1 MQVRIILLQL
11 FFIFASAE
19 EEKIICPKNIKTF
32 AFDSDSTKF
41 YYCPEEG
48 DYAVVKTCPGGG
60 NYKSVTGDCVG
71 GNEVENDEN
80 IKARNT
86 VAKSRMMVAE
96 KDVNQ
101 QNSKNK
107 LEGDDRLK
115 NQQAAAK
122 DIHQQPS
129 MGRHVT
135 LGALYYG
142 KENRIA
148 NDENFWTVDSL
159 KRNNITENIGSS
171 SSKIAVTQTIT
182 ERMKQFGLDASLSM
196 QFLGGLVSVTGGAEF
211 LNHKRDKDASV
222 SVSFFYESVER
233 VEYITQDMRRTLD
246 FPEVCSYAL
255 ENENPPTHVVSSIT
269 YGFRGIFDFQQ
280 ATKNATRN
288 QKAGIS
294 LKAALNLGLAAAEG
308 EGYLNLTDKAT
319 YWSNEVTCKFE
330 GDAIL
335 ESAPTTYRE
344 ALQVYKKFPALA
356 KESGN
361 VIYFSLSPI
370 TKYCGDEFMTLLNEI
385 KPNLIERVL
394 EIVEEMENTE
404 RMINSLKELDTVK
417 INSNTIGQIFYE
429 YHQEFKEFER
439 QWKSKLGIIYRQ
451 SGGYSPNH
459 DTRLYE
465 HIIYYENS
473 KFEAKNCKCFLDNRQ
488 REIETVRSI
497 IEIREDIVREEMGD
511 GKGNKC
517 RFTYPTTFEYQLW
530 ILPDPNEK
538 RDRECKITE
547 TWSDVQIMKAGAL
560 YTRFVDF
567 VMRNHEKKAHCFLVS
582 MKKMNTTT
590 NSTTKENPAK
600 IELMHEGYSEHK
612 NFFPPIKVP
621 LPEKLSVFRDRIE
634 FVVPYA
640 NVINSD
646 QVKQTNLLRVSIII
660 I

>member
-1 MQVRIILLQL
+1 MRIVLLQL
-11 FFIFASAE
+11 FFILASAE
-19 EEKIICPKNIKTF
+19 EEEIICPKNIKTF

-60 NYKSVTGDCVG
+60 NYKSVIGDCVG
-71 GNEVENDEN
+71 GNEVENDED
-80 IKARNT
+80 IKSRKN

-115 NQQAAAK
+115 NNQAPAK

-142 KENRIA
+142 KTDRIA
-148 NDENFWTVDSL
+148 NDENFWTVNSL
-159 KRNNITENIGSS
+159 IKNKIIENIGSS
-171 SSKIAVTQTIT
+171 STKIAVTQTIT
-182 ERMKQFGLDASLSM
+182 ERMKAFGLDASFSM
-196 QFLGGLVSVTGGAEF
+196 SFLGGNFGVTVQGSAEF
-211 LNHKRDKDASV
+211 LNHKRDKEESV

-255 ENENPPTHVVSSIT
+255 ENDNPPTHVVSSIT
-269 YGFRGIFDFQQ
+269 YGFRGIFDFQK
-280 ATKNATRN
+280 ATENATQN
-288 QKAGIS
+288 QKAGMS
-294 LKAALNLGLAAAEG
+294 LKVGLNLGIAAAEG

-319 YWSNEVTCKFE
+319 YWSDQVTCKFE

-356 KESGN
+356 KETGN

-385 KPNLIERVL
+385 QPNLIERVL

-404 RMINSLKELDTVK
+404 RMINSLKDLDTVK
-417 INSNTIGQIFYE
+417 LYSNTIGQMFYE
-429 YHQEFKEFER
+429 YHQEFKAFEW
-439 QWKSKLGIIYRQ
+439 QWKSELGVIYRKT
-451 SGGYSPNH
+451 GGYSPNH
-459 DTRLYE
+459 DDLLANHTRK
-465 HIIYYENS
+465 YENS

-488 REIETVRSI
+488 REIQTVRSI
-497 IEIREDIVREEMGD
+497 IYLIPEIVREEMGD

-517 RFTYPTTFEYQLW
+517 RFTYPTTFEYQLY
-530 ILPDPNEK
+530 ILPDPNKK
-538 RDRECKITE
+538 RNRECEIKE

-560 YTRFVDF
+560 YKRFVDF
-567 VMRNHEKKAHCFLVS
+567 VEQNKKKKNHCFLVS

-590 NSTTKENPAK
+590 NSTNQENPAR
-600 IELMHEGYSEHK
+600 IDLMHKGDSQL
-612 NFFPPIKVP
+612 NDFFPPMKVP
-621 LPEKLSVFRDRIE
+621 LPEKLDVFRDRIE

-640 NVINSD
+640 NVSNST
-646 QVKQTNLLRVSIII
+646 QVKQTNLLMVSIILM
-660 I
+660 